1 MIEPDWG
8 NLQTYEPDCYVRSNR
23 IEYEYEHEH
32 EHEHEKKYEQ
42 CGAKSTPQS
51 VGINASGCTK

>member
-1 MIEPDWG
+1 MLD
-8 NLQTYEPDCYVRSNR
+8 R
-23 IEYEYEHEH
+23 IEYEHEYEHEH
-32 EHEHEKKYEQ
+32 EQ

>member
-1 MIEPDWG
+1 MIEANWG

-23 IEYEYEHEH
+23 IEHEYEYEHEH
-32 EHEHEKKYEQ
+32 EQ
-42 CGAKSTPQS
+42 SGARTTPQS